1 MLKEA
6 LDKDGPPISPIEAF
20 SNFPPSSLAVVAA
33 AVVDLKR
40 G

>member
-6 LDKDGPPISPIEAF
+6 QVKDGPPISPIEAV

-33 AVVDLKR
+33 VIDLRR